1 MHNVTIVAGFF
12 LLGITCASG
21 QIRTPPSAGA
31 RPASEIDLGQYF
43 PNATIE
49 QAQREALLRNVG
61 AFVQFPTSSL
71 NSPKAMLDWLLRR
84 DSLYRDL
91 EKHDIYGYLRA
102 EEDLSDR
109 ADAASQTEVSQ
120 AMVQIDA
127 ATTHALVTLSP
138 ATVRN
143 FEQDP
148 ALAPYEYFI
157 ESTLRAASHENQD
170 ERAVTLLARPALNS
184 LRDAYR
190 SLLRE
195 VQPAAK
201 PAGTESNDE
210 QTFHAEWSPFTSN
223 ETAFAGLLIPIV
235 ELQNGRAQLEGFQ
248 SAPEAAYFSRSLT
261 LDEVNQ
267 TLAAVRRSDAYK
279 HYEMAV
285 AEAAARKLKT
295 PVADIRP
302 WDLTT
307 LDSYHPPSTTFQDA
321 VGLILAAERPMGG
334 DFSGQFVRLFDPA
347 SHRVELCESDKCDHT
362 GFSVGFAGSTSALF
376 YGSYDGTTNRIRAV
390 AHEAGHAVHR
400 EFMNENQPIAAY
412 NSGPNFV
419 SESFAI
425 FNEFL
430 LLDHL
435 YRTAVTPAEKAY
447 YLHRFLDDATFQVY
461 GSAKETDLEQS
472 IYAGVENGSVRNAA
486 DLDALTQKIFSE
498 YVPAPALSPEMKVY
512 WARNRL
518 FFTDPLYDV
527 NYLFAGL
534 LALNYFEQFEA
545 DRQGFS
551 QRYVALLK
559 NGFSDTP
566 RALERRFLNID
577 LDDADGLVSSAAT
590 FIDQRRSILERLY
603 QEAEQAK

>member
-1 MHNVTIVAGFF
+1 
-12 LLGITCASG
+12 
-21 QIRTPPSAGA
+21 
-31 RPASEIDLGQYF
+31 
-43 PNATIE
+43 
-49 QAQREALLRNVG
+49 
-61 AFVQFPTSSL
+61 
-71 NSPKAMLDWLLRR
+71 
-84 DSLYRDL
+84 
-91 EKHDIYGYLRA
+91 
-102 EEDLSDR
+102 
-109 ADAASQTEVSQ
+109 
-120 AMVQIDA
+120 
-127 ATTHALVTLSP
+127 
-138 ATVRN
+138 
-143 FEQDP
+143 
-148 ALAPYEYFI
+148 
-157 ESTLRAASHENQD
+157 
-170 ERAVTLLARPALNS
+170 
-184 LRDAYR
+184 
-190 SLLRE
+190 
-195 VQPAAK
+195 
-201 PAGTESNDE
+201 
-210 QTFHAEWSPFTSN
+210 
-223 ETAFAGLLIPIV
+223 
-235 ELQNGRAQLEGFQ
+235 
-248 SAPEAAYFSRSLT
+248 
-261 LDEVNQ
+261 
-267 TLAAVRRSDAYK
+267 
-279 HYEMAV
+279 
-285 AEAAARKLKT
+285 
-295 PVADIRP
+295 
-302 WDLTT
+302 
-307 LDSYHPPSTTFQDA
+307 
-321 VGLILAAERPMGG
+321 
-334 DFSGQFVRLFDPA
+334 VRLFDPA